1 MTPRPVW
8 ALCHRLA
15 RRLGVIA
22 VGRMRR
28 REILSMLG
36 GAAAW
41 PFMAHAQ
48 QQAMPVVGFLSARSP
63 GEAATDLAA
72 FRHGLGQAGYY
83 EGKNVTIEYRWA
95 EGHYDRLP
103 SMAAELVA
111 RQVAVIAAVGGEPSG
126 LAAKAATS
134 TIPIVCTLGGD
145 AIKAGLVT
153 QLNRPGGNITGVTI
167 VGVEIAPKRLE
178 LAHQLVPNASTLA
191 VLINSKFPM
200 GLAEA
205 HDMQAA
211 ARSLGLQITVL
222 DASNENEIEMA
233 FAVLAQQKIDGLI
246 INTDPFLLGQRQQI
260 VQLAAR
266 HNVPA
271 VYFLREFVD
280 AGGLMSYGPSVS
292 NSYRQAGI
300 YVGRILKGEKAG
312 ELPVVQPTKFDLV
325 INLRTAR
332 NLGLEIPTNLLVRA
346 DEVIE

>member
-1 MTPRPVW
+1 MSQTAPR
-8 ALCHRLA
+8 LD
-15 RRLGVIA
+15 VIA
-22 VGRMRR
+22 VGQMRR
-28 REILSMLG
+28 REILGLLG
-36 GAAAW
+36 GVAAW
-41 PFMAHAQ
+41 PFAAHAQ
-48 QQAMPVVGFLSARSP
+48 QQPMPIVGFLSARSP

-83 EGKNVTIEYRWA
+83 EGKNLTIEYRWA

-103 SMAAELVA
+103 TMAADLVA

-126 LAAKAATS
+126 LAAKTATS
-134 TIPIVCTLGGD
+134 TIPLVCTLGGD

-191 VLINSKFPM
+191 ILINSKFPM

-222 DASNENEIEMA
+222 DASDESEIETA
-233 FAVLAQQKIDGLI
+233 FAVHGQQKIDGLI

-266 HNVPA
+266 NNIPT

-332 NLGLEIPTNLLVRA
+332 TLGLEIPTNLLVRA